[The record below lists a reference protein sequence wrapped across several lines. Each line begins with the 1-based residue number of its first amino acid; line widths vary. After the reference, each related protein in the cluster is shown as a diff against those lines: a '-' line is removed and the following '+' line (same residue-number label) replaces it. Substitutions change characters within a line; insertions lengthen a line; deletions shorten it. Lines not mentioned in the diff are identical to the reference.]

1 MLRLPLSFSMPTTII
16 PYISA
21 PADECL
27 LTGGCE
33 SSSPNS
39 VALTF
44 SGMPAQA
51 SPAPA
56 VSPAIT
62 YLPASSNPFVNPTWD
77 PGATTTNSSGGITS
91 LGYSGGT
98 AAGAV
103 ADQLALSQ
111 MANKTSWSTS
121 GSQQTAVFTGSDLKV
136 ILEVAN
142 VGSTQGQI
150 RLSKVLTELTT
161 ITVSVHRVKSPARA
175 LGYINPKGFARGT
188 RTIAGTMFFTKFGQD
203 VLADFLTSSAFTY
216 DLSKDTEYVKVDQVM
231 SS

>member
-1 MLRLPLSFSMPTTII
+1 MLGLPLSFSMPTTII

-62 YLPASSNPFVNPTWD
+62 YLPASPNYFVNPVWD
-77 PGATTTNSSGGITS
+77 PGAATTDGSGTAS
-91 LGYSGGT
+91 PGYSGGI

-188 RTIAGTMFFTKFGQD
+188 RTIAGTMVFTKFGQD